1 MISKQN
7 ISLVAA
13 GALAVS
19 LLAAPSVFAQQ
30 SAAPAD
36 RLSVGEIDSR
46 LSAQGFRVLEVEWD
60 DGKYEVVA
68 FNAQNQCRELDVHAR
83 TGAVLRDRADDDCY
97 DDNRRRGELR

>member
-7 ISLVAA
+7 ILFVAA
-13 GALAVS
+13 GALAAS
-19 LLAAPSVFAQQ
+19 MLAAPAVFAQQ

-36 RLSVGEIDSR
+36 RLSITQVDQR

-60 DGKYEVVA
+60 DDKFEVVA

-97 DDNRRRGELR
+97 DDDRRRGDRR